1 MKRAWLPWLGA
12 LSMSL
17 IVVRPVQSQEARSD
31 QCLFIFS
38 NPAGSPL
45 SIVRQPSGL
54 SNWYLGRRPTGR
66 CPEQQITVIADS
78 VEYYGDARLL
88 YLIGNV
94 DYREPRLTLRSRRLT
109 YWLNDEH
116 LRAEGNVDATLPSG
130 TKLTGQEADYYR
142 PAPGIRTASRMVAPR
157 RPTILLVE
165 TDSAGRRSEPTTLVA
180 NTVIMDN
187 DSLVFASGRV
197 VITRT
202 DVIARGDSAFMDTGR
217 EYARLMKTPQIDG
230 KGDDPFTL
238 TGTLVELYGSQRTL
252 HRVVSSGGARAVSRD
267 VTLTADT
274 LDLRLTDSKMDRVYA
289 WGRSRARAVS
299 PEYDIVADSLDVRM
313 PGQRVR
319 EVYAVRDAFAQSTP
333 DSTRVRSTEKD
344 WLRGDTIVARFD
356 TAAPRQDTS
365 RRPRIRDLVAH
376 GNARS
381 FYQVATREGRN
392 AAPAINYV
400 RGRVITVMF
409 EDQEVETV
417 TITEQAAGVYLEAP
431 LAAADTTL
439 KAPRD
444 SVPVSR
450 PAPPPRPAP
459 AAPTRTP

>member
-1 MKRAWLPWLGA
+1 MTRAWFSGLGA
-12 LSMSL
+12 LAL
-17 IVVRPVQSQEARSD
+17 IGMGVPTLAAQEARSD

-109 YWLNDEH
+109 YWLNDER
-116 LRAEGNVDATLPSG
+116 LRAEGNVEATLPSG

-165 TDSAGRRSEPTTLVA
+165 TDSSGRRTDPTTLVS

-187 DSLVFASGRV
+187 DSLVYASGRV

-202 DVIARGDSAFMDTGR
+202 DVVARGDSAFMDSGR
-217 EYARLMKTPQIDG
+217 EYARLMKAPQIDG
-230 KGDDPFTL
+230 KGNDPFTL

-252 HRVVSSGGARAVSRD
+252 SRVVSSGKARAVSRD
-267 VTLTADT
+267 VTLTGDT
-274 LDLRLTDSKMDRVYA
+274 LDLRLTESRMDRVYA

-313 PGQRVR
+313 PAQRVR

-356 TAAPRQDTS
+356 TVAAPQDSS

-381 FYQVATREGRN
+381 FYQVATRQGRN

-400 RGRVITVMF
+400 RGRVITVTF
-409 EDQEVETV
+409 QDQEVDQV
-417 TITEQAAGVYLEAP
+417 SITEQAAGVYLEAP
-431 LAAADTTL
+431 VAAADTTL
-439 KAPRD
+439 NAPRD
-444 SVPVSR
+444 SVPATR
-450 PAPPPRPAP
+450 PAPPPPK
-459 AAPTRTP
+459 RTP

>member
-1 MKRAWLPWLGA
+1 MTRASLVCLGA
-12 LSMSL
+12 VALALAASESL
-17 IVVRPVQSQEARSD
+17 AAQEARSG
-31 QCLFIFS
+31 QCVFTFRS
-38 NPAGSPL
+38 RTGSPANF
-45 SIVRQPSGL
+45 VRLPSGQY
-54 SNWYLGRRPTGR
+54 NWYIGRRPEGECR
-66 CPEQQITVIADS
+66 AQQITVVADS

-130 TKLTGQEADYYR
+130 TKLTGPEADYYR
-142 PAPGIRTASRMVAPR
+142 PAPGIRTSSRMVAPR

-165 TDSAGRRSEPTTLVA
+165 TDSTGRPSDPTTLIA

-187 DSLVFASGRV
+187 DSLVYASGRV

-202 DVIARGDSAFMDTGR
+202 DVVARGDSAFMDGGR

-230 KGDDPFTL
+230 KGNDPFTL
-238 TGTLVELYGSQRTL
+238 TGTLVELYGSQRAL
-252 HRVVSSGGARAVSRD
+252 SRVVSSGKARAVSRD

-274 LDLRLTDSKMDRVYA
+274 LDLRLTDSEMDRVYA

-319 EVYAVRDAFAQSTP
+319 EVFAVRDAFAQSTP

-356 TAAPRQDTS
+356 TTSPPQDTT

-381 FYQVATREGRN
+381 FYQVATREGRD
-392 AAPAINYV
+392 ALPAINYV
-400 RGRVITVMF
+400 RGRVITVTF
-409 EDQEVETV
+409 EDQEVRQV
-417 TITEQAAGVYLEAP
+417 GITEQAAGVYLESP
-431 LAAADTTL
+431 TAAADTTL
-439 KAPRD
+439 NAPRD
-444 SVPVSR
+444 TV
-450 PAPPPRPAP
+450 PAPRPPTTPPR
-459 AAPTRTP
+459 RTP

>member
-1 MKRAWLPWLGA
+1 MMRASLLRLAGVALG
-12 LSMSL
+12 LSASGSL
-17 IVVRPVQSQEARSD
+17 AAQEARSD
-31 QCLFIFS
+31 QCLFVFRS
-38 NPAGSPL
+38 RAGSPL
-45 SIVRQPSGL
+45 NMVRQPSGL
-54 SNWYLGRRPTGR
+54 FNWYLGRRAEGECQAQR
-66 CPEQQITVIADS
+66 ITVVADS

-116 LRAEGNVDATLPSG
+116 LRAEGNVEATLSSG
-130 TKLTGQEADYYR
+130 TKLTGPEADYYR
-142 PAPGIRTASRMVAPR
+142 PAPGIRTGSRMVAPR

-165 TDSAGRRSEPTTLVA
+165 TDSAGRRSEPTTLIA

-187 DSLVFASGRV
+187 DSLVYASGRV

-202 DVIARGDSAFMDTGR
+202 DVVARGDSAFMDSGR
-217 EYARLMKTPQIDG
+217 EYARLMKGPQIEG

-252 HRVVSSGGARAVSRD
+252 SRVLSSGEARAVSRD
-267 VTLTADT
+267 VTLTSDT
-274 LDLRLTDSKMDRVYA
+274 LDLRLTDSEMDRVFA
-289 WGRSRARAVS
+289 WGPSRARAVS
-299 PEYDIVADSLDVRM
+299 PEYDIIADSLDVRM

-319 EVYAVRDAFAQSTP
+319 EVFAVRDAFAQSTP

-356 TAAPRQDTS
+356 TIAAPQDTT
-365 RRPRIRDLVAH
+365 RRPRIRDLVAN

-392 AAPAINYV
+392 SAPAINYV
-400 RGRVITVMF
+400 RGRVITVTF
-409 EDQEVETV
+409 QDQEVGQV
-417 TITEQAAGVYLEAP
+417 SITEQAAGVYLEAP
-431 LAAADTTL
+431 SAAADTTL
-439 KAPRD
+439 NAPRD
-444 SVPVSR
+444 SVP
-450 PAPPPRPAP
+450 APRPP
-459 AAPTRTP
+459 TTPPTRTP

>member
-1 MKRAWLPWLGA
+1 MTRASVLRIGAIA
-12 LSMSL
+12 LSLASS
-17 IVVRPVQSQEARSD
+17 QAATAQEARSG
-31 QCLFIFS
+31 QCLFVFRS
-38 NPAGSPL
+38 RAGSPL
-45 SIVRQPSGL
+45 NMVRQPSGL
-54 SNWYLGRRPTGR
+54 FNWYLGRRAEGE
-66 CPEQQITVIADS
+66 CKEQQITVVADS

-130 TKLTGQEADYYR
+130 TKLTGPEADYYR
-142 PAPGIRTASRMVAPR
+142 PAPGIRRASRMVAPR

-165 TDSAGRRSEPTTLVA
+165 TDSTGRRSDPTTLVA

-187 DSLVFASGRV
+187 DSLVYASGRV

-202 DVIARGDSAFMDTGR
+202 DVVARGDSAFMDGGH
-217 EYARLMKTPQIDG
+217 EYARLMKTPRIEG

-252 HRVVSSGGARAVSRD
+252 SRVVSSGQAKAVSRE

-274 LDLRLTDSKMDRVYA
+274 LDLRLSESKMDRVYA

-299 PEYDIVADSLDVRM
+299 PEYDIIADSLDVRM

-333 DSTRVRSTEKD
+333 DSTRMRSTEKD

-356 TAAPRQDTS
+356 TTAAPRDTT
-365 RRPRIRDLVAH
+365 RRPRIRDLVAN

-381 FYQVATREGRN
+381 YYQVATREGRD
-392 AAPAINYV
+392 APPSINYV
-400 RGRVITVMF
+400 RGRVITVTF
-409 EDQEVETV
+409 QDQEVDRV
-417 TITEQAAGVYLEAP
+417 SITEQAAGVYLEAP
-431 LAAADTTL
+431 RAAADTTL
-439 KAPRD
+439 R
-444 SVPVSR
+444 
-450 PAPPPRPAP
+450 APPDTVPARQPPTP
-459 AAPTRTP
+459 ARRTP

>member
-1 MKRAWLPWLGA
+1 MTRAWLIRLGA
-12 LSMSL
+12 AGL
-17 IVVRPVQSQEARSD
+17 IVVAAAALDAQEARSD
-31 QCLFIFS
+31 QCLFIFRS
-38 NPAGSPL
+38 RAGSPL
-45 SIVRQPSGL
+45 SMVRQPSGL
-54 SNWYLGRRPTGR
+54 FNWYLGRRAEGECR
-66 CPEQQITVIADS
+66 AQQITVVADS

-116 LRAEGNVDATLPSG
+116 LRAEGNVEATLPSG

-165 TDSAGRRSEPTTLVA
+165 TDSAGRRSEPTTLIA

-187 DSLVFASGRV
+187 DSLVYASGRV

-202 DVIARGDSAFMDTGR
+202 DVVARGDSAFMDSGR

-252 HRVVSSGGARAVSRD
+252 SRVVSSGKARAVSRD

-274 LDLRLTDSKMDRVYA
+274 LDLRLTQSKMDRVYA
-289 WGRSRARAVS
+289 WGPSRARAVS

-319 EVYAVRDAFAQSTP
+319 EVFAVRDAFAQSTP

-356 TAAPRQDTS
+356 TIAAPRDTT

-381 FYQVATREGRN
+381 FYQVATREGRS
-392 AAPAINYV
+392 APPAINYV
-400 RGRVITVMF
+400 RGRIITVTF
-409 EDQEVETV
+409 QDQEVEQV
-417 TITEQAAGVYLEAP
+417 SITEQAAGVYLEAP
-431 LAAADTTL
+431 RAAADTTL
-439 KAPRD
+439 AAPRD
-444 SVPVSR
+444 SVPASR
-450 PAPPPRPAP
+450 PPPTPAR
-459 AAPTRTP
+459 RTP

>member
-1 MKRAWLPWLGA
+1 VSRASLLRIVACTLG
-12 LSMSL
+12 
-17 IVVRPVQSQEARSD
+17 VVTAGPVGSQEARSG
-31 QCLFIFS
+31 QCLFNFRS
-38 NPAGSPL
+38 RAGSPL
-45 SIVRQPSGL
+45 VMTRLPSGQY
-54 SNWYLGRRPTGR
+54 NWYLGRRAEGE
-66 CPEQQITVIADS
+66 CQAQQITVVADS

-94 DYREPRLTLRSRRLT
+94 DYREPRLTLRSQRLT

-130 TKLTGQEADYYR
+130 TKLTGPEADYYR
-142 PAPGIRTASRMVAPR
+142 PAPGIRRTSRMVAPR

-165 TDSAGRRSEPTTLVA
+165 TDSSGRRSDPTTLIA

-187 DSLVFASGRV
+187 DSLVNASGRV

-202 DVIARGDSAFMDTGR
+202 DVVAHADSAFLDGGR
-217 EYARLMKTPQIDG
+217 EYARLMKAPRIEG
-230 KGDDPFTL
+230 KGDEPFTL

-252 HRVVSSGGARAVSRD
+252 TRVVSSGQGRAVNKN

-274 LDLRLTDSKMDRVYA
+274 LDLRLSESKMNRVYA

-319 EVYAVRDAFAQSTP
+319 EVFAVRDAFAQSTP

-344 WLRGDTIVARFD
+344 WLRGDTILARFD
-356 TAAPRQDTS
+356 TVAASRDTTG
-365 RRPRIRDLVAH
+365 RPRIRDLVAR

-381 FYQVATREGRN
+381 YYQVATRDGRD
-392 AAPAINYV
+392 ALPGVNYV
-400 RGRVITVMF
+400 RGRVITVTF
-409 EDQEVETV
+409 ENQEVAQV
-417 TITEQAAGVYLEAP
+417 SITDQAAGVYLEAP
-431 LAAADTTL
+431 RAAATDTTRR
-439 KAPRD
+439 AP
-444 SVPVSR
+444 
-450 PAPPPRPAP
+450 
-459 AAPTRTP
+459 